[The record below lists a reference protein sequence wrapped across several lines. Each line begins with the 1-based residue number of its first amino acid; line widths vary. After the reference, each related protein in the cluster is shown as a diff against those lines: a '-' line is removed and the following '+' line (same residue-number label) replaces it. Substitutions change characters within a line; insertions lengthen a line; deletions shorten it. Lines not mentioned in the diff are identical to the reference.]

1 MELPQITAKRLDVAA
16 ISVSASER
24 ARLLAARIDAPS
36 LTIGR
41 MPGVAITA
49 SAIGGV
55 SISARR
61 VVDAETFPYIIIPQE
76 AVWLQEENDFAENIE
91 VISNTNWHI
100 E

>member
-1 MELPQITAKRLDVAA
+1 MELPQITIKRLDAA
-16 ISVSASER
+16 TISVSASER
-24 ARLLAARIDAPS
+24 ASLLAARIDAPS
-36 LTIGR
+36 LTVDR
-41 MPGVAITA
+41 VPGVAITA

-61 VVDAETFPYIIIPQE
+61 VVDTEIFPYIIIPQE
-76 AVWLQEENDFAENIE
+76 AVWLQEANNFAENIE

>member
-1 MELPQITAKRLDVAA
+1 MELPQITVKRLDVAA
-16 ISVSASER
+16 ISVTSSER
-24 ARLLAARIDAPS
+24 SRLLAARIDAPS
-36 LTIGR
+36 LTVDR
-41 MPGVAITA
+41 VPGAAITA
-49 SAIGGV
+49 SAISGV

-61 VVDAETFPYIIIPQE
+61 VVDTETFPYIIILQE

>member
-1 MELPQITAKRLDVAA
+1 MELPQITIKRLDAA
-16 ISVSASER
+16 TISVSASER
-24 ARLLAARIDAPS
+24 TSLHAARIDAPS

-41 MPGVAITA
+41 MSGAAITA
-49 SAIGGV
+49 SAIGWV

-61 VVDAETFPYIIIPQE
+61 VVDTEVFPYIIIPQE